1 MEDQKRK
8 LAAIVFTDIVG
19 FTKLTAKD
27 QTLAS
32 SLLTKQREA
41 FKPIVESHGGTWL
54 KEMGDGLLLIFDTVT
69 EAVNCCIKIQE
80 EAKTIEQMVL
90 RIGIHQGEILMLEN
104 DVIGDDVNVASR
116 IEAFSAPGGIAISG
130 KVYDAIV
137 REMHYQTKYLGKPK
151 LKGVGQEVTVYCII
165 SHGLPE
171 TNLADVAAK
180 LEDVRPKWF
189 YPAIASL
196 FLVPLIIYFSFFRGE
211 KIDSIAVLYMDVG
224 NDPELSYL
232 EAITE
237 DIIFDLTSSSQ
248 GLLKVSES
256 VEVKKYKENSNI
268 SVDDV
273 AGELGVDFVFW
284 TKVQQ
289 DGPGF
294 KFRYRLYDSDAQKDR
309 FLKTDYIE
317 KNSLQSILGVLI
329 SKIVDEL
336 DIEQSEQFVRLEY
349 DPDSYN
355 LYLQAKSLYTL
366 AKNSEDNDK
375 AISMMEDAISKDDNL
390 VMAQIYLG
398 TMLYDMGNYSQAS
411 VIYEKALSKS
421 KSLQDNASMAES
433 YRKQG
438 QLLRKKKDYPG
449 SLAKFSE
456 ALSMSTVMNDKS
468 SMAKTLNSMAI
479 LNWRTK
485 EKDEALKNWL
495 SALAIVEELGDK
507 PKISKYLNNIGIWYR
522 DDSDY
527 SKSVEYYQRSLEIKE
542 ALGDVRN
549 ISKTLNNIGN
559 VYFMM
564 GDYEN
569 SVEFYGKS
577 VEIKEKLEDNKG
589 LASTL
594 NNIGETYFYQE
605 NYDQALKSFR
615 KSISYGGNNKD
626 NVFDNERYIGIS
638 HYYLGNF
645 DSCHVYLKRADEY
658 YSMSEIKRMPILPY
672 LIIAKQKV
680 GDDQAS
686 KDLLKEFKRIAEN
699 NDAEKKDFILANWAS
714 YEVLSLLGEKKEAK
728 AFLENAYFEVKSRSR
743 DIKNKSDR
751 NKYLS
756 SNFHSKINDAWSN

>member
-1 MEDQKRK
+1 
-8 LAAIVFTDIVG
+8 
-19 FTKLTAKD
+19 
-27 QTLAS
+27 
-32 SLLTKQREA
+32 
-41 FKPIVESHGGTWL
+41 
-54 KEMGDGLLLIFDTVT
+54 MGDGLLLIFDTVT

-80 EAKTIEQMVL
+80 EAASIDEMVL

-137 REMHYQTKYLGKPK
+137 REMHYKTKYLGKPK

-180 LEDVRPKWF
+180 LESTRPKWF

-196 FLVPLIIYFSFFRGE
+196 LLVPLIVYFSFFRGE

-224 NDPELSYL
+224 SYSELNYL
-232 EAITE
+232 ETITE
-237 DIIFDLTSSSQ
+237 DLIFDLTSSSQ
-248 GLLKVSES
+248 GLVKVSEP
-256 VEVKKYKENSNI
+256 VEVKKYKDSDMSLEDLSN
-268 SVDDV
+268 
-273 AGELGVDFVFW
+273 ELGVDYVF
-284 TKVQQ
+284 KSSVQP
-289 DGPGF
+289 DDNGF
-294 KFRYRLYDSDAQKDR
+294 IFRVRLFDSDAGKDL
-309 FLKTDYIE
+309 FINKWYIE
-317 KNSLQSILGVLI
+317 KNSLQSVVAVLI
-329 SKIVDEL
+329 DKLVEEL
-336 DIEQSEQFVRLEY
+336 GIEQAEGYARLEY
-349 DPDSYN
+349 DPESYD
-355 LYLQAKSLYTL
+355 LYLQAKSIYAL
-366 AKNSEDNDK
+366 SDNYDDNVK
-375 AISMMEDAISKDDNL
+375 AVSMMENAISKDDNL

-398 TMLYDMGNYSQAS
+398 TMQYDMGNYSQAS

-433 YRKQG
+433 LRKQG

-449 SLAKFSE
+449 SLAKFSQ

-495 SALAIVEELGDK
+495 SALAIVEEQDDK

-527 SKSVEYYQRSLEIKE
+527 SKSVEYYQKSLEIKE

-564 GDYEN
+564 GDYDN
-569 SVEFYGKS
+569 SVDFYGKS
-577 VEIKEKLEDNKG
+577 VAIKEKLQDNKG

-594 NNIGETYFYQE
+594 NNMGETYFYQE
-605 NYDQALKSFR
+605 NYDKALQSFR
-615 KSISYGGNNKD
+615 RSIGYGGNDQD

-645 DSCHVYLKRADEY
+645 DSCNVYLRRADEY
-658 YSMSEIKRMPILPY
+658 YSLSPVKRLPILPY
-672 LIIAKQKV
+672 LIIAKEKV
-680 GDDQAS
+680 GEAKVSKALLEEFKQIAEDTDADK
-686 KDLLKEFKRIAEN
+686 KDL
-699 NDAEKKDFILANWAS
+699 ILTNWAS
-714 YEVLSLLGEKKEAK
+714 YEALSLLGQSKEAK
-728 AFLENAYFEVKSRSR
+728 VFLENAYFEVKSRSR
-743 DIKNKSDR
+743 GIKNKADR
-751 NKYLS
+751 SKYLS
-756 SNFHSKINDAWSN
+756 TFLHTKINDAWNK

>member
-180 LEDVRPKWF
+180 LEDIRPKWF

-196 FLVPLIIYFSFFRGE
+196 LLVPLIAYFSFFRGE

-256 VEVKKYKENSNI
+256 VEVKKYKENSDI
-268 SVDDV
+268 SVNDV
-273 AGELGVDFVFW
+273 ADELGVDFVFW

-294 KFRYRLYDSDAQKDR
+294 KFRYRLYDSDSEKDR

-349 DPDSYN
+349 DPESYN
-355 LYLQAKSLYTL
+355 LYLQAKNLYTL
-366 AKNSEDNDK
+366 AKSSEDNNK

-527 SKSVEYYQRSLEIKE
+527 SKSVEYYQRSLDIKE

-658 YSMSEIKRMPILPY
+658 YSMSEVKRMPILPY
-672 LIIAKQKV
+672 LIVAKQKV
-680 GDDQAS
+680 GDNQAS

-714 YEVLSLLGEKKEAK
+714 YEVLTLLGEKKEAK

-756 SNFHSKINDAWSN
+756 STFHSKINDAWSN

>member
-189 YPAIASL
+189 YPVIASL
-196 FLVPLIIYFSFFRGE
+196 LLLPLIVYFSFFRGE

-256 VEVKKYKENSNI
+256 VEVKKYKENSDI
-268 SVDDV
+268 SVNDV

-294 KFRYRLYDSDAQKDR
+294 KFRYRLYDSDSQKDR

-349 DPDSYN
+349 DPESYN
-355 LYLQAKSLYTL
+355 LYLQAKNLYTL
-366 AKNSEDNDK
+366 AKSSEDNNK

-527 SKSVEYYQRSLEIKE
+527 SKSVEYYQRSLDIKE

-626 NVFDNERYIGIS
+626 NVFDNERYMGIS

-658 YSMSEIKRMPILPY
+658 YSMSEVKRMPILPY
-672 LIIAKQKV
+672 LIIAKQKI
-680 GDDQAS
+680 GDNQAS

-714 YEVLSLLGEKKEAK
+714 YEVLSLLGETKEAK

-756 SNFHSKINDAWSN
+756 STFHSKINDAWSN

>member
-196 FLVPLIIYFSFFRGE
+196 LLVPLIVYFSFFRGE

-256 VEVKKYKENSNI
+256 VEVKKYKENSDI
-268 SVDDV
+268 SVNDV

-294 KFRYRLYDSDAQKDR
+294 KFRYRLYDSDSQKDR

-349 DPDSYN
+349 DPESYN

-366 AKNSEDNDK
+366 AKNSEDNNK

-658 YSMSEIKRMPILPY
+658 YSMSEVKRMPILPY
-672 LIIAKQKV
+672 LIFAKQKV
-680 GDDQAS
+680 GDNQAS

-756 SNFHSKINDAWSN
+756 STFHSKINDAWSN

>member
-1 MEDQKRK
+1 MVDQKRK

-32 SLLTKQREA
+32 SLLTKQRET
-41 FKPIVESHGGTWL
+41 FKPIVESHNGTWL

-196 FLVPLIIYFSFFRGE
+196 LLVPIIVYFSFFRGE
-211 KIDSIAVLYMDVG
+211 RIDSIAVLYMDVG

-256 VEVKKYKENSNI
+256 VEVKKYKENSDI
-268 SVDDV
+268 SVNDV

-349 DPDSYN
+349 DPESYN

-366 AKNSEDNDK
+366 AKSSEDNNK

-438 QLLRKKKDYPG
+438 QLLRKEKDYPG

-626 NVFDNERYIGIS
+626 NVFDNERYMGIS

-658 YSMSEIKRMPILPY
+658 YSMSEVKRMPILPY

-680 GDDQAS
+680 GDNQAS

-714 YEVLSLLGEKKEAK
+714 YEVLSLLGETKEAK

-751 NKYLS
+751 SKYLS
-756 SNFHSKINDAWSN
+756 STFHSKINDAWSN

>member
-80 EAKTIEQMVL
+80 EAADIEEMVL

-336 DIEQSEQFVRLEY
+336 EIEQSEQFVRLEY

-564 GDYEN
+564 ADYEN

-577 VEIKEKLEDNKG
+577 VEIKEKLQDNKG

-594 NNIGETYFYQE
+594 NNMGETYFYQE

-615 KSISYGGNNKD
+615 ESISYGGNNKD
-626 NVFDNERYIGIS
+626 NIFDNERYIGIS

-658 YSMSEIKRMPILPY
+658 YSMSEVKRMPILPY

-680 GDDQAS
+680 GDNQAS

>member
-32 SLLTKQREA
+32 SLLTKQRDA
-41 FKPIVESHGGTWL
+41 FKPIVESYGGTWL

-69 EAVNCCIKIQE
+69 DAVNCCIKIQE
-80 EAKTIEQMVL
+80 EAKTIDQMVL

-180 LEDVRPKWF
+180 LEDARPKWF

-196 FLVPLIIYFSFFRGE
+196 LIVPLIIYLSFFRGE

-248 GLLKVSES
+248 GLLKVSET
-256 VEVKKYKENSNI
+256 VEVKRYKEDTNI
-268 SVDDV
+268 SVNDV

-349 DPDSYN
+349 DPESYN
-355 LYLQAKSLYTL
+355 LYLQAKSLYTI
-366 AKNSEDNDK
+366 AKSSEDNNK
-375 AISMMEDAISKDDNL
+375 AISMMEDAIRRDDNL

-398 TMLYDMGNYSQAS
+398 TMQYDMGNYSQAS

-615 KSISYGGNNKD
+615 KSISYGGNNQD

-638 HYYLGNF
+638 HYYLENF
-645 DSCHVYLKRADEY
+645 DSCHVYLKRADDY
-658 YSMSEIKRMPILPY
+658 YSMSEVKRMPILPY
-672 LIIAKQKV
+672 LIIVKQKI
-680 GDDQAS
+680 GDNQAS
-686 KDLLKEFKRIAEN
+686 KDLLEEFKRIAEN
-699 NDAEKKDFILANWAS
+699 NDAEKKDYILANWAS

-756 SNFHSKINDAWSN
+756 STFHSKINNAWSN

>member
-256 VEVKKYKENSNI
+256 VEVKKYKENSDI
-268 SVDDV
+268 SVNDV

-294 KFRYRLYDSDAQKDR
+294 KFRYRLYDSDSQKDR

-349 DPDSYN
+349 NPESYN

-366 AKNSEDNDK
+366 AKSSEDNNK

-468 SMAKTLNSMAI
+468 SMAKTLNSMTI

-577 VEIKEKLEDNKG
+577 VEIKEKLEGAIAVHDFANFRNRLIQEGKSEEEIEAFNKEYPMPEHPVIRTHPDTLKKVIYVNAAFTQYIKDWDPEESKQMLNYLYSRASIPEYQCRFAWQDNSIAFWDNRACQHYANSDYWPNVRKVERV
-589 LASTL
+589 TI
-594 NNIGETYFYQE
+594 IG
-605 NYDQALKSFR
+605 DR
-615 KSISYGGNNKD
+615 
-626 NVFDNERYIGIS
+626 
-638 HYYLGNF
+638 
-645 DSCHVYLKRADEY
+645 
-658 YSMSEIKRMPILPY
+658 PY
-672 LIIAKQKV
+672 
-680 GDDQAS
+680 
-686 KDLLKEFKRIAEN
+686 
-699 NDAEKKDFILANWAS
+699 
-714 YEVLSLLGEKKEAK
+714 
-728 AFLENAYFEVKSRSR
+728 
-743 DIKNKSDR
+743 
-751 NKYLS
+751 
-756 SNFHSKINDAWSN
+756 

>member
-180 LEDVRPKWF
+180 LEDIRPKWF

-196 FLVPLIIYFSFFRGE
+196 LLVPLIAYFSFFRGE

-256 VEVKKYKENSNI
+256 VEVKKYKENSDI
-268 SVDDV
+268 SVNDV
-273 AGELGVDFVFW
+273 ADELGVDFVFW

-294 KFRYRLYDSDAQKDR
+294 KFRYRLYDSDSEKDR

-349 DPDSYN
+349 DPESYN
-355 LYLQAKSLYTL
+355 LYLQAKNLYTL
-366 AKNSEDNDK
+366 AKSSEDNNK

-527 SKSVEYYQRSLEIKE
+527 SKSVEYYQRSLDIKE

-577 VEIKEKLEDNKG
+577 IEIKEKLEDNKG

-658 YSMSEIKRMPILPY
+658 YSMSEVKRMPILPY
-672 LIIAKQKV
+672 LIVAKQKV

-686 KDLLKEFKRIAEN
+686 KDLLKEFKRIVEN

-714 YEVLSLLGEKKEAK
+714 YEVLTLLGETKEAK

-756 SNFHSKINDAWSN
+756 STFHSKINDAWSN

>member
-189 YPAIASL
+189 YPLIASL
-196 FLVPLIIYFSFFRGE
+196 LLLPLIVYFSFFRGE

-256 VEVKKYKENSNI
+256 VEVKKYKENSDI
-268 SVDDV
+268 SVNDV

-294 KFRYRLYDSDAQKDR
+294 KFRYRLYDSDSQKDR

-349 DPDSYN
+349 DPESYN

-366 AKNSEDNDK
+366 AKSSEDNNK

-527 SKSVEYYQRSLEIKE
+527 SKSVEYYQRSLDIKE

-626 NVFDNERYIGIS
+626 NVFDNERYMGIS

-658 YSMSEIKRMPILPY
+658 YSMSEVKRMPILPY
-672 LIIAKQKV
+672 LIIAKQKI
-680 GDDQAS
+680 GDNQAS

-714 YEVLSLLGEKKEAK
+714 YEVLSLLGETKEAK

-756 SNFHSKINDAWSN
+756 STFHSKINDAWSN

>member
-69 EAVNCCIKIQE
+69 DAVNCCIKIQE

-196 FLVPLIIYFSFFRGE
+196 LLVPIIVYFSFFRGE

-256 VEVKKYKENSNI
+256 VEVKKYKENSDI
-268 SVDDV
+268 SVNDV

-349 DPDSYN
+349 DPESYN

-366 AKNSEDNDK
+366 AKSSEDNNK

-626 NVFDNERYIGIS
+626 NVFDNERYMGIS

-645 DSCHVYLKRADEY
+645 DSCHVYLKTSGR
-658 YSMSEIKRMPILPY
+658 
-672 LIIAKQKV
+672 V
-680 GDDQAS
+680 
-686 KDLLKEFKRIAEN
+686 LLH
-699 NDAEKKDFILANWAS
+699 
-714 YEVLSLLGEKKEAK
+714 V
-728 AFLENAYFEVKSRSR
+728 
-743 DIKNKSDR
+743 
-751 NKYLS
+751 
-756 SNFHSKINDAWSN
+756 

>member
-32 SLLTKQREA
+32 SLLTKQRDA

-69 EAVNCCIKIQE
+69 DAVNCCIKIQE
-80 EAKTIEQMVL
+80 EAKTIDQMVL

-180 LEDVRPKWF
+180 LEDARPKWF

-196 FLVPLIIYFSFFRGE
+196 LIVPLIIYLSFFRGE

-248 GLLKVSES
+248 GLLKVSET
-256 VEVKKYKENSNI
+256 VEVKRYKEDPNI
-268 SVDDV
+268 SVNDV

-349 DPDSYN
+349 DPESYN
-355 LYLQAKSLYTL
+355 LYLQAKSLYTV
-366 AKNSEDNDK
+366 AKSSEDNNK
-375 AISMMEDAISKDDNL
+375 AISMMEDAIRRDDNL

-398 TMLYDMGNYSQAS
+398 TMQYDMGNYSQAS

-569 SVEFYGKS
+569 SVEFYAKS

-615 KSISYGGNNKD
+615 KSISYGGNNQD

-638 HYYLGNF
+638 HYYLKNF

-658 YSMSEIKRMPILPY
+658 YSMSEVKRMPILPY
-672 LIIAKQKV
+672 LIIAKQKI
-680 GDDQAS
+680 GDNQAS
-686 KDLLKEFKRIAEN
+686 KDLLEELKRIAEN

-714 YEVLSLLGEKKEAK
+714 YEVLSILGEKKEAK

-756 SNFHSKINDAWSN
+756 STFHSKINNAWSN

>member
-180 LEDVRPKWF
+180 LEDIRPKWF

-196 FLVPLIIYFSFFRGE
+196 LLVPLIAYFSFFRGE

-256 VEVKKYKENSNI
+256 VEVKKYKENSDI
-268 SVDDV
+268 SVNDV
-273 AGELGVDFVFW
+273 ADELGVDFVFW

-294 KFRYRLYDSDAQKDR
+294 KFRYRLYDSDSEKDR

-349 DPDSYN
+349 DPESYN
-355 LYLQAKSLYTL
+355 LYLQAKNLYTL
-366 AKNSEDNDK
+366 AKSSEDNNK

-527 SKSVEYYQRSLEIKE
+527 SKSVEYYQRSLDIKE

-658 YSMSEIKRMPILPY
+658 YSMSEVKRMPILPY

-680 GDDQAS
+680 GDNQAS

-714 YEVLSLLGEKKEAK
+714 YEVLTLLGEKKEAK

-756 SNFHSKINDAWSN
+756 STFHSKINDAWSN

>member
-80 EAKTIEQMVL
+80 EAANIEQMVL

-329 SKIVDEL
+329 SKIVEEL

-658 YSMSEIKRMPILPY
+658 YSMSEVKRMPILPY

-680 GDDQAS
+680 GDNQAS

-728 AFLENAYFEVKSRSR
+728 AFLEDAYFEVKSRSR

>member
-180 LEDVRPKWF
+180 LEDIRPKWF

-196 FLVPLIIYFSFFRGE
+196 LLVPLIAYFSFFRGE

-256 VEVKKYKENSNI
+256 VEVKKYKENSDI
-268 SVDDV
+268 SVNDV
-273 AGELGVDFVFW
+273 ADELGVDFVFW

-294 KFRYRLYDSDAQKDR
+294 KFRYRLYDSDSEKDR

-349 DPDSYN
+349 DPESYN
-355 LYLQAKSLYTL
+355 LYLQAKNLYTL
-366 AKNSEDNDK
+366 AKSSEDNNK

-527 SKSVEYYQRSLEIKE
+527 SKSVEYYQRSLDIKE

-658 YSMSEIKRMPILPY
+658 YSMSEVKRMPILPY
-672 LIIAKQKV
+672 LIVAKQKV

-714 YEVLSLLGEKKEAK
+714 YEVLTLLGEKKEAK

-756 SNFHSKINDAWSN
+756 STFHSKINDAWSN

>member
-1 MEDQKRK
+1 MNDQKRK

-69 EAVNCCIKIQE
+69 DAVNCCIKIQE

-196 FLVPLIIYFSFFRGE
+196 LLVPLIVYFSFFRGE

-256 VEVKKYKENSNI
+256 VEVKKYKESSDI
-268 SVDDV
+268 SVNDV

-349 DPDSYN
+349 DPESYN

-366 AKNSEDNDK
+366 AKSSEDNNK

-626 NVFDNERYIGIS
+626 NVFDNERYMGIS

-658 YSMSEIKRMPILPY
+658 YSMSEVKRMPILPY

-680 GDDQAS
+680 GDNQAS

-714 YEVLSLLGEKKEAK
+714 YEVLSLLGETKEAK

-756 SNFHSKINDAWSN
+756 STFHSKINDAWSN

>member
-80 EAKTIEQMVL
+80 EAKTIDQMIL

-196 FLVPLIIYFSFFRGE
+196 LLVPLIVYFSFFRGE

-256 VEVKKYKENSNI
+256 VEVKKYKENSDI
-268 SVDDV
+268 SVNDV

-349 DPDSYN
+349 DPESYN

-366 AKNSEDNDK
+366 AKSSEDNNK

-605 NYDQALKSFR
+605 NYDEALKSFR

-626 NVFDNERYIGIS
+626 NVFDNERYMGIS

-658 YSMSEIKRMPILPY
+658 YSMSEVKRMPILPY

-680 GDDQAS
+680 GDNQAS
-686 KDLLKEFKRIAEN
+686 KDLLKEFKRIVEN

-714 YEVLSLLGEKKEAK
+714 YEVLTLLGETKEAK

-756 SNFHSKINDAWSN
+756 STFHSKINDAWSN

>member
-69 EAVNCCIKIQE
+69 DAVNCCIKIQE

-196 FLVPLIIYFSFFRGE
+196 LLVPLIVYFSFFRGE

-256 VEVKKYKENSNI
+256 VEVKKYKENSDI
-268 SVDDV
+268 SVNDV

-349 DPDSYN
+349 DPESYN

-366 AKNSEDNDK
+366 AKSSEDNNK

-577 VEIKEKLEDNKG
+577 VEIKEKLKDNKG

-615 KSISYGGNNKD
+615 KSISYAGNNRD
-626 NVFDNERYIGIS
+626 NVFDSVEWIS
-638 HYYLGNF
+638 HSLEAVFSATRLHSFIERPSRGNSPRF
-645 DSCHVYLKRADEY
+645 
-658 YSMSEIKRMPILPY
+658 
-672 LIIAKQKV
+672 
-680 GDDQAS
+680 
-686 KDLLKEFKRIAEN
+686 
-699 NDAEKKDFILANWAS
+699 
-714 YEVLSLLGEKKEAK
+714 
-728 AFLENAYFEVKSRSR
+728 
-743 DIKNKSDR
+743 
-751 NKYLS
+751 
-756 SNFHSKINDAWSN
+756 

>member
-80 EAKTIEQMVL
+80 EATNIEQMVL

-137 REMHYQTKYLGKPK
+137 REMHYKTKYLGKPK

-180 LEDVRPKWF
+180 LEDTRPKWF

-196 FLVPLIIYFSFFRGE
+196 LLVPLIIYFSFFRGE

-224 NDPELSYL
+224 NDPELGYL

-268 SVDDV
+268 SVNDV

-294 KFRYRLYDSDAQKDR
+294 KFRYRLYDSDSQKDR

-329 SKIVDEL
+329 SKIVEEL

-349 DPDSYN
+349 DPESYN
-355 LYLQAKSLYTL
+355 LYLQARSLYTL
-366 AKNSEDNDK
+366 AKSSEDNDK
-375 AISMMEDAISKDDNL
+375 AISMMEDAISRDDNL

-398 TMLYDMGNYSQAS
+398 TMLYDMGNYTQAS

-564 GDYEN
+564 ADYEN

-577 VEIKEKLEDNKG
+577 VEIKEKLQDNKG

-594 NNIGETYFYQE
+594 NNMGETYFYQE

-615 KSISYGGNNKD
+615 ESISYGGNNKD
-626 NVFDNERYIGIS
+626 NIFDNERYIGIS

-658 YSMSEIKRMPILPY
+658 YSMSEVKRMPILPY

-680 GDDQAS
+680 GDNQAS

-714 YEVLSLLGEKKEAK
+714 YEVLSLLGEEKEAK

>member
-41 FKPIVESHGGTWL
+41 FKPIVELHGGTWL

-69 EAVNCCIKIQE
+69 DAVNCCIKIQE
-80 EAKTIEQMVL
+80 KATTIEQMVL

-180 LEDVRPKWF
+180 LEDTRPKWF

-196 FLVPLIIYFSFFRGE
+196 LLVPLIIYFSFFRGE

-256 VEVKKYKENSNI
+256 VEVKKYKEDSNI
-268 SVDDV
+268 SVNDV

-329 SKIVDEL
+329 SKIVEEL

-349 DPDSYN
+349 DPESYN

-366 AKNSEDNDK
+366 AKSSEDNDK
-375 AISMMEDAISKDDNL
+375 AISMMEDAISRDDNL

-398 TMLYDMGNYSQAS
+398 TMLYDMGNYTQAS

-438 QLLRKKKDYPG
+438 QLLRKNKDYPG

-542 ALGDVRN
+542 GLGDVRN

-559 VYFMM
+559 VYYLM

-569 SVEFYGKS
+569 SVDYFGRS
-577 VEIKEKLEDNKG
+577 VDIKEKLKDNKG
-589 LASTL
+589 LANTF
-594 NNIGETYFYQE
+594 NNMGETLFYQE
-605 NYDQALKSFR
+605 NHSQALVSFR
-615 KSISYGGNNKD
+615 KSISYGGNDQDK
-626 NVFDNERYIGIS
+626 VFDNERYIGMS
-638 HYYLGNF
+638 HYLLGNF
-645 DSCHVYLKRADEY
+645 DSCNVYLSRADKY
-658 YSMSEIKRMPILPY
+658 YAASGVKRLPILPY
-672 LIIAKQKV
+672 LILAKKEIGEVQIS
-680 GDDQAS
+680 S
-686 KDLLKEFKRIAEN
+686 KLLEEFKQIVEN
-699 NDAEKKDFILANWAS
+699 NNAEKKDLILANWAAFD
-714 YEVLSLLGEKKEAK
+714 LFTQLGESKEAK
-728 AFLENAYFEVKSRSR
+728 KFLEEAYFEVKSRSR
-743 DIKNKSDR
+743 EMKNKADR
-751 NKYLS
+751 SKYLAS
-756 SNFHSKINDAWSN
+756 PLNSKINDAWSN

>member
-32 SLLTKQREA
+32 SFLTKQREA

-196 FLVPLIIYFSFFRGE
+196 LLVPLIVYFSFFRGE

-256 VEVKKYKENSNI
+256 VEVKKYKENSDI
-268 SVDDV
+268 SVNDV

-349 DPDSYN
+349 DPESYN

-366 AKNSEDNDK
+366 AKSSEDNNK
-375 AISMMEDAISKDDNL
+375 AITMMEDAISKDDNL

-626 NVFDNERYIGIS
+626 NVFDNERYMGIS

-658 YSMSEIKRMPILPY
+658 YSMSEVKRMPILPY

-680 GDDQAS
+680 GDNQAS

-714 YEVLSLLGEKKEAK
+714 YEVLTLLGETKEAK

-756 SNFHSKINDAWSN
+756 STFHSKINDAWSN

>member
-196 FLVPLIIYFSFFRGE
+196 LLVPLIVYFSFFRGE

-256 VEVKKYKENSNI
+256 VEVKKYKENSDI
-268 SVDDV
+268 SVNDV

-349 DPDSYN
+349 DPESYN

-366 AKNSEDNDK
+366 AKSSEDNNK

-605 NYDQALKSFR
+605 NYDEALKSFR

-626 NVFDNERYIGIS
+626 NVFDNERYMGIS

-658 YSMSEIKRMPILPY
+658 YSMSEVKRMPILPY

-680 GDDQAS
+680 GDNQAS
-686 KDLLKEFKRIAEN
+686 KDLLKEFKRIVEN

-714 YEVLSLLGEKKEAK
+714 YEVLTLLGETKEAK

-756 SNFHSKINDAWSN
+756 STFHSKINDAWSN

>member
-180 LEDVRPKWF
+180 LEDIRPKWF

-196 FLVPLIIYFSFFRGE
+196 LLVPLIAYFSFFRGE

-256 VEVKKYKENSNI
+256 VEVKKYKENSDI
-268 SVDDV
+268 SVNDV
-273 AGELGVDFVFW
+273 ADELGVDFVFW

-294 KFRYRLYDSDAQKDR
+294 KFRYRLYDSDSEKDR

-349 DPDSYN
+349 DPESYN
-355 LYLQAKSLYTL
+355 LYLQAKNLYTL
-366 AKNSEDNDK
+366 AKSSEDNNK

-527 SKSVEYYQRSLEIKE
+527 SKSVEYYQRSLDIKE

-658 YSMSEIKRMPILPY
+658 YSMSEVKRMPILPY
-672 LIIAKQKV
+672 LIVAKQKV
-680 GDDQAS
+680 GDNQAS

-699 NDAEKKDFILANWAS
+699 NDVEKKDFILANWAS

-756 SNFHSKINDAWSN
+756 STFHSKINDAWSN

>member
-69 EAVNCCIKIQE
+69 DAVNCCIKIQE

-151 LKGVGQEVTVYCII
+151 LKGVGQEFTVYCII

-196 FLVPLIIYFSFFRGE
+196 LLVPIIVYFSFFRGE
-211 KIDSIAVLYMDVG
+211 RIDSIAVLYMDVG

-256 VEVKKYKENSNI
+256 VEVKKYKENSDI
-268 SVDDV
+268 SVNDV
-273 AGELGVDFVFW
+273 ADELGVDFVFW

-349 DPDSYN
+349 DPESYN
-355 LYLQAKSLYTL
+355 LYLQAKNLYTL
-366 AKNSEDNDK
+366 AKSSEDNNK

-527 SKSVEYYQRSLEIKE
+527 SKSVEYYQRSLDIKE

-658 YSMSEIKRMPILPY
+658 YSMSEVKRMPILPY
-672 LIIAKQKV
+672 LIVAKQKV
-680 GDDQAS
+680 GDNQAS

-714 YEVLSLLGEKKEAK
+714 YEVLTLLGEKKEAK

-756 SNFHSKINDAWSN
+756 STFHSKINDAWSN

>member
-180 LEDVRPKWF
+180 LEDIRPKWF

-196 FLVPLIIYFSFFRGE
+196 LLVPLIAYFSFFRGE

-256 VEVKKYKENSNI
+256 VEVKKYKENSDI
-268 SVDDV
+268 SVNDV
-273 AGELGVDFVFW
+273 ADELGVDFVFW

-294 KFRYRLYDSDAQKDR
+294 KFRYRLYDSDSEKDR

-349 DPDSYN
+349 DPESYN
-355 LYLQAKSLYTL
+355 LYLQAKNLYTL
-366 AKNSEDNDK
+366 AKSSEDNNK

-527 SKSVEYYQRSLEIKE
+527 SKSVEYYQRSLDIKE

-658 YSMSEIKRMPILPY
+658 YSMSEVKRMPILPY
-672 LIIAKQKV
+672 LIVAKQKV

-686 KDLLKEFKRIAEN
+686 KDLLKEFKRIVEN

-714 YEVLSLLGEKKEAK
+714 YEVLTLLGETKEAK

-756 SNFHSKINDAWSN
+756 STFHSKINDAWSN

>member
-41 FKPIVESHGGTWL
+41 FKPIVESHSGTWL

-69 EAVNCCIKIQE
+69 DAVNCCIKIQE

-196 FLVPLIIYFSFFRGE
+196 LLVPLIVYFSFFRGE

-256 VEVKKYKENSNI
+256 VEVKKYKENSDI
-268 SVDDV
+268 SVNDV

-349 DPDSYN
+349 DPESYN

-366 AKNSEDNDK
+366 AKSSEDNNK

-605 NYDQALKSFR
+605 NYDEALKSFR

-626 NVFDNERYIGIS
+626 NVFDNERYMGIS

-658 YSMSEIKRMPILPY
+658 YSMSEVKRMPILPY
-672 LIIAKQKV
+672 LIIAKQKI
-680 GDDQAS
+680 GDNQAS

-714 YEVLSLLGEKKEAK
+714 YEVLTLLGETKEAK

-756 SNFHSKINDAWSN
+756 STFHSKINDAWSN

>member
-80 EAKTIEQMVL
+80 EAANIEQMVL

-180 LEDVRPKWF
+180 LEDTRPKWF
-189 YPAIASL
+189 YPVIASL
-196 FLVPLIIYFSFFRGE
+196 LLVPLIIYFSFFRGE

-268 SVDDV
+268 SVNDV

-294 KFRYRLYDSDAQKDR
+294 KFRYRLYDSDSQKDR

-349 DPDSYN
+349 DPESYN

-366 AKNSEDNDK
+366 AKSSEDNEK
-375 AISMMEDAISKDDNL
+375 AISMMEDAISRDDNL

-398 TMLYDMGNYSQAS
+398 TMLYDMGNYTQAS

-615 KSISYGGNNKD
+615 ESISYGGNNKD
-626 NVFDNERYIGIS
+626 NIFDNERYIGIS

-658 YSMSEIKRMPILPY
+658 YSMSEVKRMPILPY

-680 GDDQAS
+680 GDNQAS

>member
-80 EAKTIEQMVL
+80 EATNIEQMVL

-137 REMHYQTKYLGKPK
+137 REMHYKTKYLGKPK

-180 LEDVRPKWF
+180 LEDTRPKWF

-196 FLVPLIIYFSFFRGE
+196 LLVPLIIYFSFFRGE

-224 NDPELSYL
+224 NDPELGYL

-268 SVDDV
+268 SVNDV

-294 KFRYRLYDSDAQKDR
+294 KFRYRLYDSDSQKDR

-329 SKIVDEL
+329 SKIVEEL

-349 DPDSYN
+349 DPESYN
-355 LYLQAKSLYTL
+355 LYLQARSLYTL
-366 AKNSEDNDK
+366 AKSSEDNDK

-564 GDYEN
+564 ADYEN

-577 VEIKEKLEDNKG
+577 VEIKEKLQDNKG

-594 NNIGETYFYQE
+594 NNMGETYFYQE

-615 KSISYGGNNKD
+615 ESISYGGNNKD
-626 NVFDNERYIGIS
+626 NIFDNERYIGIS

-658 YSMSEIKRMPILPY
+658 YSMSEVKRMPILPY

-714 YEVLSLLGEKKEAK
+714 YEVLSLLGEEKEAK

>member
-196 FLVPLIIYFSFFRGE
+196 LLMPLIVYFSFFRGE

-256 VEVKKYKENSNI
+256 VEVKKYKENSDI
-268 SVDDV
+268 SVNDV

-294 KFRYRLYDSDAQKDR
+294 KFRYRLYDSDSQKDR

-349 DPDSYN
+349 DPESYN

-366 AKNSEDNDK
+366 AKSSEDNNK

-527 SKSVEYYQRSLEIKE
+527 SKSVEYYQRSLDIKE

-626 NVFDNERYIGIS
+626 NVFDNERYMGIS

-658 YSMSEIKRMPILPY
+658 YSMSEVKRMPILPY
-672 LIIAKQKV
+672 LIIAKQKI
-680 GDDQAS
+680 GDNQAS
-686 KDLLKEFKRIAEN
+686 KDLLKEFKRIVEN

-714 YEVLSLLGEKKEAK
+714 YEVLTLLGETKEAK

-756 SNFHSKINDAWSN
+756 STFHSKINDAWSN

>member
-32 SLLTKQREA
+32 SLLTKQREV

-69 EAVNCCIKIQE
+69 DAVNCCIKIQE

-196 FLVPLIIYFSFFRGE
+196 LLVPLIVYFSFFRGE

-256 VEVKKYKENSNI
+256 VEVKKYKENSDI
-268 SVDDV
+268 SVNDV

-349 DPDSYN
+349 DPESYN

-366 AKNSEDNDK
+366 AKSSEDNNK

-605 NYDQALKSFR
+605 NYDEALKSFR

-626 NVFDNERYIGIS
+626 NVFDNERYMGIS

-658 YSMSEIKRMPILPY
+658 YSMSEVKRMPILPY

-680 GDDQAS
+680 GDNQAS
-686 KDLLKEFKRIAEN
+686 KDLLKEFKRIVEN

-714 YEVLSLLGEKKEAK
+714 YEVLTLLGETKEAK

-756 SNFHSKINDAWSN
+756 STFHSKINDAWSN

>member
-1 MEDQKRK
+1 MDNQKRK

-32 SLLTKQREA
+32 SLLTKQRET
-41 FKPIVESHGGTWL
+41 FKPIVESYGGNWL

-69 EAVNCCIKIQE
+69 DAVNCCIKIQE
-80 EAKTIEQMVL
+80 EASQIDEMVL

-137 REMHYQTKYLGKPK
+137 REMHYKTKYLGRPK
-151 LKGVGQEVTVYCII
+151 LKGVGQDVTVYCLI

-180 LEDVRPKWF
+180 LESTRAKWF
-189 YPAIASL
+189 YPAVASILLLPIILYFSL
-196 FLVPLIIYFSFFRGE
+196 FRGA

-224 NDPELSYL
+224 NDPELNYL

-248 GLLKVSES
+248 GLLKVSET
-256 VEVKKYKENSNI
+256 VEVKKYKDSPNI
-268 SVDDV
+268 GIDDI
-273 AGELGVDFVFW
+273 AKELDVDFVFW

-294 KFRYRLYDSDAQKDR
+294 KFRYRLYDFDEQKDR

-329 SKIVDEL
+329 SKIVEEL

-349 DPDSYN
+349 DPESYN
-355 LYLQAKSLYTL
+355 LYLQAKNLYTL
-366 AKNSEDNDK
+366 AKSSEDNEK
-375 AISMMEDAISKDDNL
+375 AISMMEEAISRDANL
-390 VMAQIYLG
+390 VMAQIFLG
-398 TMLYDMGNYSQAS
+398 TMQYDLGNYSQAS
-411 VIYEKALSKS
+411 VFYERALSKS

-433 YRKQG
+433 LRKQG

-485 EKDEALKNWL
+485 DKDEALKNWL
-495 SALAIVEELGDK
+495 SALAIVEEQDDK

-527 SKSVEYYQRSLEIKE
+527 SKSVEYYQKSLEIKE
-542 ALGDVRN
+542 SLGDVRN

-559 VYFMM
+559 VYYLM
-564 GDYEN
+564 GDYKN
-569 SVEFYGKS
+569 SVDYFNKS
-577 VEIKEKLEDNKG
+577 VGIKQKLKDHKG
-589 LASTL
+589 LANTF
-594 NNIGETYFYQE
+594 NNLGETLFYQG
-605 NYDQALKSFR
+605 NYPQALVSFR
-615 KSISYGGNNKD
+615 KSIGYGGNDQDK
-626 NVFDNERYIGIS
+626 VFDNERYIGMS
-638 HYYLGNF
+638 HYYLENF
-645 DSCHVYLKRADEY
+645 DSCDVYLSRADKY
-658 YSMSEIKRMPILPY
+658 YSASGVKRLPILPY
-672 LIIAKQKV
+672 LILAKKKTGNV
-680 GDDQAS
+680 ELS
-686 KDLLKEFKRIAEN
+686 NDLLDEFKELAEN
-699 NDAEKKDFILANWAS
+699 NDAEKKDLILANWAS
-714 YEVLSLLGEKKEAK
+714 YDLLTQLGDHNEAK
-728 AFLENAYFEVKSRSR
+728 KFLEEAYFELKSRSR
-743 DIKNKSDR
+743 EMKNKADR
-751 NKYLS
+751 NKYLTS
-756 SNFHSKINDAWSN
+756 HLHQKINEAWDN

>member
-1 MEDQKRK
+1 MVDQKRK

-32 SLLTKQREA
+32 TLLTQQRDA

-69 EAVNCCIKIQE
+69 DAVECCIKIQE
-80 EAKTIEQMVL
+80 EALKIEEMVL

-137 REMHYQTKYLGKPK
+137 REMHYKTKYLGRPK
-151 LKGVGQEVTVYCII
+151 LKGVGQDVTVYCII

-171 TNLADVAAK
+171 TNLSDISAK
-180 LEDVRPKWF
+180 LEQTRSKFF
-189 YPAIASL
+189 YPGIASL
-196 FLVPLIIYFSFFRGE
+196 VLLPILLYFFLFRADQV
-211 KIDSIAVLYMDVG
+211 DSIAVLYMDVG
-224 NDPELSYL
+224 SDPELSYL

-237 DIIFDLTSSSQ
+237 DLIFDLTSSSQ
-248 GLLKVSES
+248 GLIKVSEPA
-256 VEVKKYKENSNI
+256 EVKKYKEGSSI

-273 AGELGVDFVFW
+273 ANELGVDFVFW
-284 TKVQQ
+284 TQIQQ
-289 DGPGF
+289 DGSGF

-336 DIEQSEQFVRLEY
+336 DIEQSEQFARVEY
-349 DPDSYN
+349 DPESYN

-366 AKNSEDNDK
+366 AKSAEDNDK
-375 AISMMEDAISKDDNL
+375 AISMMEEAISKDANL

-398 TMLYDMGNYSQAS
+398 TMQYDLGNYAQAS
-411 VIYEKALSKS
+411 AIYERALSKS

-433 YRKQG
+433 LRKQG
-438 QLLRKKKDYPG
+438 QLLRKKKDYAA
-449 SLAKFSE
+449 SIVKFSE

-479 LNWRTK
+479 LNWKTR

-495 SALAIVEELGDK
+495 QALSIVEELEDK

-527 SKSVEYYQRSLEIKE
+527 SKSVEYYQKSLTIKE
-542 ALGDVRN
+542 DLGDVRN
-549 ISKTLNNIGN
+549 IGKTLNNIGN

-569 SVEFYGKS
+569 SVEHYGRS
-577 VEIKEKLEDNKG
+577 VDIKEKLQDNKG

-594 NNIGETYFYQE
+594 NNIGETYFYQA
-605 NYDQALKSFR
+605 NYDDALLSFR
-615 KSISYGGNNKD
+615 KSSSYGKD
-626 NVFDNERYIGIS
+626 DDNIFDNERYIGMS
-638 HYYLGNF
+638 HYYLGNY
-645 DSCHVYLKRADEY
+645 DSCKIYLKRADEY
-658 YSMSEIKRMPILPY
+658 FSSSQVKRLAILPY
-672 LIIAKQKV
+672 LIVSYKKTGDAKNS
-680 GDDQAS
+680 D
-686 KDLLKEFKRIAEN
+686 DLLQKFKEIAQE
-699 NDAEKKDFILANWAS
+699 NDAEKKDFIIANWAS
-714 YEVLSLLGEKKEAK
+714 YEALDFIGQSDK
-728 AFLENAYFEVKSRSR
+728 AREFLENAYFEIKSRSR

-751 NKYLS
+751 NKYLAA
-756 SNFHSKINDAWSN
+756 NLHDKITKAWNSK

>member
-80 EAKTIEQMVL
+80 EAANIEQMVL

-658 YSMSEIKRMPILPY
+658 YSMSEVKRMPILPY

-680 GDDQAS
+680 GDNQAS
-686 KDLLKEFKRIAEN
+686 KDLLEEFKRIAEN

-756 SNFHSKINDAWSN
+756 STFHSKINDAWSN

>member
-80 EAKTIEQMVL
+80 EAANIEQMVL

-137 REMHYQTKYLGKPK
+137 REMHYKTKYLGKPK

-180 LEDVRPKWF
+180 LEDTRPKWF

-196 FLVPLIIYFSFFRGE
+196 LLVPLIIYFSFFRGE

-224 NDPELSYL
+224 NDPELGYL

-268 SVDDV
+268 SVNDV

-294 KFRYRLYDSDAQKDR
+294 KFRYRLYDSDSQKDR

-349 DPDSYN
+349 DPESYN

-366 AKNSEDNDK
+366 AKSSEDNEK
-375 AISMMEDAISKDDNL
+375 AISMMEDAISRDDNL

-398 TMLYDMGNYSQAS
+398 TMLYDMGNYTQAS

-495 SALAIVEELGDK
+495 SALAIVEEIGDK

-564 GDYEN
+564 ADYEN

-577 VEIKEKLEDNKG
+577 VEIKEKLQDNKG

-594 NNIGETYFYQE
+594 NNMGETYFYQE

-615 KSISYGGNNKD
+615 ESISYGGNNKD
-626 NVFDNERYIGIS
+626 NIFDNERYIGIS

-658 YSMSEIKRMPILPY
+658 YSMSEVKRMPILPY

-728 AFLENAYFEVKSRSR
+728 VFLENAYFEVKSRSR

>member
-196 FLVPLIIYFSFFRGE
+196 LLVPLIVYFSFFRGE

-256 VEVKKYKENSNI
+256 VEVKKYKENSDI
-268 SVDDV
+268 SVNDV

-349 DPDSYN
+349 DPESYN

-366 AKNSEDNDK
+366 AKSSEDNNK

-527 SKSVEYYQRSLEIKE
+527 SKSVEYYQRSLDIKE

-626 NVFDNERYIGIS
+626 NVFDNERYMGIS

-658 YSMSEIKRMPILPY
+658 YSMSEVKRMPILPY

-680 GDDQAS
+680 GDNQAS
-686 KDLLKEFKRIAEN
+686 KDLLKEFKRIVEN

-714 YEVLSLLGEKKEAK
+714 YEVLTLLGETKEAK

-756 SNFHSKINDAWSN
+756 STFHSKINDAWSN

>member
-1 MEDQKRK
+1 MVDQKRK

-32 SLLTKQREA
+32 LLLTKQREA
-41 FKPIVESHGGTWL
+41 FKPIVESHNGTWL

-196 FLVPLIIYFSFFRGE
+196 LLVPIIVYFSFFRGE
-211 KIDSIAVLYMDVG
+211 RIDSIAVLYMDVG

-256 VEVKKYKENSNI
+256 VEVKKYKENSDI
-268 SVDDV
+268 SVNDV

-349 DPDSYN
+349 DPESYN

-366 AKNSEDNDK
+366 AKNSEDNNK

-438 QLLRKKKDYPG
+438 QLLRKEKDYPG

-626 NVFDNERYIGIS
+626 NVFDNERYMGIS

-658 YSMSEIKRMPILPY
+658 YSMSEVKRMPILPY

-680 GDDQAS
+680 GDNQAS

-714 YEVLSLLGEKKEAK
+714 YEVLSLLGETKEAK

-751 NKYLS
+751 SKYLS
-756 SNFHSKINDAWSN
+756 STFHSKINDAWSN